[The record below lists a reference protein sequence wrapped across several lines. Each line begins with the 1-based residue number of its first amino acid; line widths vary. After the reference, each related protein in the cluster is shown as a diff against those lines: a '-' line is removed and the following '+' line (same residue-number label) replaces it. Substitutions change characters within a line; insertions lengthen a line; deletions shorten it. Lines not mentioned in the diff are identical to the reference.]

1 MCNGAP
7 LFPSGR
13 PAIKHRLRRP
23 LLCLSFLRHP
33 LRFPFSILLLFGP
46 PFSIFHPFRSSFL
59 ISFSFHSPFPITSRA
74 LFCVP
79 YTFSNLQNNSQNEYA
94 SVISF
99 SKFYVCLL
107 TPGAWRLVTSSVL
120 PRNTESRMEQ
130 RVNDGRY
137 FACSLRPR
145 GSEVLCSA
153 TLDT

>member
-1 MCNGAP
+1 MAP
-7 LFPSGR
+7 LCSLLGDPRSSTGSDVPFFVSHSFPTLFAFPS
-13 PAIKHRLRRP
+13 LFF
-23 LLCLSFLRHP
+23 SFLDLP
-33 LRFPFSILLLFGP
+33 SPSF
-46 PFSIFHPFRSSFL
+46 FL
-59 ISFSFHSPFPITSRA
+59 ISFSFHSPFPITSRV
-74 LFCVP
+74 LFSVP

-120 PRNTESRMEQ
+120 PRNTNSRMEQ